1 MRILSLLIRPE
12 MNRYFGFLV
21 IFLASLPLSSQQVW
35 NLERCLERA
44 RKNNLQIIAAQTDV
58 TSGRLDARAEK
69 YNALPALNA
78 GTRANWNYGLTQNP
92 TTGVLENQT
101 VFGNSVSLTADMPL
115 FNGFALRTKRYLAN
129 LNLDLARNR
138 LQSVLRKVQTDV
150 VSAYLSVLVAT
161 ENLKAAQAQE
171 ADTRAQIEKMR
182 ELVRQGV
189 RPVSDLKDLE
199 AQGANDHL
207 QSVQAQNNL
216 NMARLQLGQLLLLE
230 HPDSI
235 RIDTQAEDFP
245 VSEKWLL
252 YAPDSLYNAYLDNQP
267 DIRAACIQHD
277 IAGQQL
283 RLSRSGFYPGIS
295 VFANWNSRF
304 VDRPSIVGVELDPS
318 NPYRVIGMTQNTHET
333 VVAPNYRRVLG
344 PPDPYFTQLDNN
356 KGFVVGI
363 SVNIPIFNRFK
374 TRYAVRKAVVARE
387 KARWQIRQQEQSF
400 RNLIYRLHTDARNA
414 RAKRDAARKSFE
426 AAQTAY
432 EYAREK
438 LDAGMISPYDF
449 SNIKTRKMQAEAR
462 YISAKYEYLL
472 KLKLLEM
479 TLENPQGQ

>member
-1 MRILSLLIRPE
+1 MKTYLGLLLI
-12 MNRYFGFLV
+12 FALG
-21 IFLASLPLSSQQVW
+21 PLRGQQVW
-35 NLERCLERA
+35 DLNHCLLRA
-44 RKNNLQIIAAQTDV
+44 QKNNLQVISAQTDV
-58 TSGRLDARAEK
+58 QASQWDARAEK
-69 YNALPALNA
+69 YNAFPALNA

-101 VFGNSVSLTADMPL
+101 IFGNSVSLTADMPL

-161 ENLKAAQAQE
+161 ENLKAARAQE
-171 ADTRAQIEKMR
+171 EDTRAQIEKMR
-182 ELVRQGV
+182 ELVRQGA
-189 RPVSDLKDLE
+189 RPLSDLKDLE
-199 AQGANDHL
+199 AQGANDRL
-207 QSVQAQNNL
+207 QTVQAQNNL
-216 NMARLQLGQLLLLE
+216 AMARLQLGQLLLLE

-235 RIDTQAEDFP
+235 RIDTRPEDFP

-252 YAPDSLYNAYLDNQP
+252 YSPDSLYTAYLDNQP
-267 DIRAACIQHD
+267 DVRAARIQND
-277 IAGQQL
+277 LARQQA
-283 RLSRSGFYPGIS
+283 RLTRSSYYPGIS
-295 VFANWNSRF
+295 IFANWNSRF
-304 VDRPSIVGVELDPS
+304 VDRPSITGFELDPD
-318 NPYRVIGMTQNTHET
+318 NPYRVIGITQNTHEN
-333 VVAPNYRRVLG
+333 VLAPNYRRITG

-374 TRYAVRKAVVARE
+374 TRYAVRKARVEQE
-387 KARWQIRQQEQSF
+387 KAKWQIRQQEQNF
-400 RNLIYRLHTDARNA
+400 RNLVYRLHTDARNA
-414 RAKRDAARKSFE
+414 RAKRDAARQNFE
-426 AAQTAY
+426 AARTAY
-432 EYAREK
+432 DYAREK

>member
-1 MRILSLLIRPE
+1 MSLQISPE
-12 MNRYFGFLV
+12 MKPYFGILFIL
-21 IFLASLPLSSQQVW
+21 LALPLRGQQVW
-35 NLERCLERA
+35 DLNRCLERA
-44 RKNNLQIIAAQTDV
+44 RKNNLQVLAAQTDV

-101 VFGNSVSLTADMPL
+101 VFGNSVSLSADMPL

-138 LQSVLRKVQTDV
+138 LQSALRKVQTDV
-150 VSAYLSVLVAT
+150 VSAYLSVLVAA
-161 ENLKAAQAQE
+161 ENLKAARAQE

-182 ELVRQGV
+182 ELVRQGA
-189 RPVSDLKDLE
+189 RPLSDLKDLE

-207 QSVQAQNNL
+207 QTVQAQNNL
-216 NMARLQLGQLLLLE
+216 AMARLQLGQLLLLE
-230 HPDSI
+230 HPDAI
-235 RIDTQAEDFP
+235 RVDTQAEHFP

-252 YAPDSLYNAYLDNQP
+252 FSPDSLFNAYLDNQP
-267 DIRAACIQHD
+267 DVRAARIQYD

-283 RLSRSGFYPGIS
+283 RLSRSGYYPGIS
-295 VFANWNSRF
+295 AFANWNSRF
-304 VDRPSIVGVELDPS
+304 VDRPSIAGVEPDPD
-318 NPYRVIGMTQNTHET
+318 NPYRIIGITENTHER
-333 VVAPNYRRVLG
+333 VLAPNYRRITG

-374 TRYAVRKAVVARE
+374 TRYAVRKAGVAKE
-387 KARWQIRQQEQSF
+387 KARWQIRQQEQNF

-426 AAQTAY
+426 AARTAY
-432 EYAREK
+432 DYAREK
-438 LDAGMISPYDF
+438 LDAGIISPYDF

-479 TLENPQGQ
+479 TLENPQAQ

>member
-1 MRILSLLIRPE
+1 MRILSLQISLE
-12 MNRYFGFLV
+12 MKPYFGILFIL
-21 IFLASLPLSSQQVW
+21 LALPLRGQQVW
-35 NLERCLERA
+35 DLNRCLERA
-44 RKNNLQIIAAQTDV
+44 RKNNLQVLAAQADV

-101 VFGNSVSLTADMPL
+101 VFGNSVSLSADMPL

-138 LQSVLRKVQTDV
+138 LQSALRKVQTDV
-150 VSAYLSVLVAT
+150 VSAYLSVLVAA
-161 ENLKAAQAQE
+161 ENLKAARAQE

-182 ELVRQGV
+182 ELVRQGA
-189 RPVSDLKDLE
+189 RPLSDLKDLE

-207 QSVQAQNNL
+207 QTVQAQNNL
-216 NMARLQLGQLLLLE
+216 AMARLQLGQLLLLE

-235 RIDTQAEDFP
+235 RIDTQAENFP

-252 YAPDSLYNAYLDNQP
+252 FSPDSLFNAYLDNQP
-267 DIRAACIQHD
+267 DVRAARIQYD

-283 RLSRSGFYPGIS
+283 RLSRSGYYPGIS
-295 VFANWNSRF
+295 AFANWNSRF
-304 VDRPSIVGVELDPS
+304 VDRPSIAGVEPDPD
-318 NPYRVIGMTQNTHET
+318 NPYRIIGITENTHER
-333 VVAPNYRRVLG
+333 VLAPNYRRITG

-374 TRYAVRKAVVARE
+374 TRYAVRKAGVTKE
-387 KARWQIRQQEQSF
+387 KARWQIRQQEQNF

-426 AAQTAY
+426 AARTAY
-432 EYAREK
+432 DYAREK
-438 LDAGMISPYDF
+438 LDAGIISPYDF

-479 TLENPQGQ
+479 TLENPQAQ

>member
-1 MRILSLLIRPE
+1 MKP
-12 MNRYFGFLV
+12 YFGILFIL
-21 IFLASLPLSSQQVW
+21 LALPLRGQQVW
-35 NLERCLERA
+35 DLNRCLERA
-44 RKNNLQIIAAQTDV
+44 RKNNLQVLAAQTDV

-101 VFGNSVSLTADMPL
+101 VFGNSVSLSADMPL

-138 LQSVLRKVQTDV
+138 LQSALRKVQTDV
-150 VSAYLSVLVAT
+150 VSAYLSVLVAA
-161 ENLKAAQAQE
+161 ENLKAARAQE

-182 ELVRQGV
+182 ELVRQGA
-189 RPVSDLKDLE
+189 RPLSDLKDLE

-207 QSVQAQNNL
+207 QTVQAQNNL
-216 NMARLQLGQLLLLE
+216 AMARLQLGQLLLLE
-230 HPDSI
+230 HPDAI
-235 RIDTQAEDFP
+235 RVDTQAEHFP

-252 YAPDSLYNAYLDNQP
+252 FSPDSLFNAYLDNQP
-267 DIRAACIQHD
+267 DVRAARIQYD

-283 RLSRSGFYPGIS
+283 RLSRSGYYPGIS
-295 VFANWNSRF
+295 AFANWNSRF
-304 VDRPSIVGVELDPS
+304 VDRPSIAGVEPDPD
-318 NPYRVIGMTQNTHET
+318 NPYRIIGITENTHER
-333 VVAPNYRRVLG
+333 VLAPNYRRITG

-374 TRYAVRKAVVARE
+374 TRYAVRKAGVAKE
-387 KARWQIRQQEQSF
+387 KARWQIRQQEQNF

-426 AAQTAY
+426 AARTAY
-432 EYAREK
+432 DYAREK
-438 LDAGMISPYDF
+438 LDAGIISPYDF

-479 TLENPQGQ
+479 TLENPQAQ

>member
-1 MRILSLLIRPE
+1 MRILSLQISLE
-12 MNRYFGFLV
+12 MKPYFGILFIL
-21 IFLASLPLSSQQVW
+21 LALPLRGQQVW
-35 NLERCLERA
+35 DLNRCLERA
-44 RKNNLQIIAAQTDV
+44 RKNNLQVLAAQADV

-101 VFGNSVSLTADMPL
+101 VFGNSVSLSADMPL

-138 LQSVLRKVQTDV
+138 LQSALRKVQTDV
-150 VSAYLSVLVAT
+150 VSAYLSVLVAA
-161 ENLKAAQAQE
+161 ENLKAARAQE

-182 ELVRQGV
+182 ELVRQGA
-189 RPVSDLKDLE
+189 RPLSDLKDLE

-207 QSVQAQNNL
+207 QTVQAQNNL
-216 NMARLQLGQLLLLE
+216 AMARLQLGQLLLLE

-235 RIDTQAEDFP
+235 RIDTQAENFP

-252 YAPDSLYNAYLDNQP
+252 FSPDSLFNAYLDNQP
-267 DIRAACIQHD
+267 DVRAARIQYD

-283 RLSRSGFYPGIS
+283 RLSRSGYYPGIS
-295 VFANWNSRF
+295 AFANWNSRF
-304 VDRPSIVGVELDPS
+304 VDRPSIAGVEPDPD
-318 NPYRVIGMTQNTHET
+318 NPYRIIGITENTHER
-333 VVAPNYRRVLG
+333 VLAPNYRRITG

-374 TRYAVRKAVVARE
+374 TRYAVRKAGVAKE
-387 KARWQIRQQEQSF
+387 KARWQIRQQEQNF

-426 AAQTAY
+426 AARTAY
-432 EYAREK
+432 DYAREK
-438 LDAGMISPYDF
+438 LDAGIISPYDF

-479 TLENPQGQ
+479 TLENPQAQ

>member
-1 MRILSLLIRPE
+1 MRILSLPIRPE
-12 MNRYFGFLV
+12 MKPYFGILFIL
-21 IFLASLPLSSQQVW
+21 LALPLRGQQVW
-35 NLERCLERA
+35 DLNRCLERA
-44 RKNNLQIIAAQTDV
+44 RKNNLQVLAAQADV

-150 VSAYLSVLVAT
+150 VSAYLSVLVAN
-161 ENLKAAQAQE
+161 ENLKNARAQE
-171 ADTRAQIEKMR
+171 ADTQKQIEKMR

-216 NMARLQLGQLLLLE
+216 EMARLELGQLLLLE
-230 HPDSI
+230 NPSAI
-235 RIDTQAEDFP
+235 RIDTDVDKFP
-245 VSEKWLL
+245 VSDKWLL
-252 YAPDSLYNAYLDNQP
+252 YAPDSLYEAYRDNQP
-267 DIRAACIQHD
+267 GIRAAETQWD
-277 IAGQQL
+277 IAQQQIQL
-283 RLSRSGFYPGIS
+283 AKSSYFPGIS
-295 VFANWNSRF
+295 LFANWNSRF
-304 VDRPSIVGVELDPS
+304 VDQPSIAGVEPDPD
-318 NPYRVIGMTQNTHET
+318 NPYRIIGITENTHER
-333 VVAPNYRRVLG
+333 VLAPNYRRITG

-374 TRYAVRKAVVARE
+374 TRYAVRKAGAARD
-387 KARWQIRQQEQSF
+387 KASWQIRQQEQNF
-400 RNLIYRLHTDARNA
+400 RNLVYRLQTDARNA
-414 RAKRDAARKSFE
+414 RAKRDAARQSFE
-426 AAQTAY
+426 AARTAY
-432 EYAREK
+432 DYAREK

-472 KLKLLEM
+472 KPKHLEM
-479 TLENPQGQ
+479 TLENPQAQ